1 MRWTYRVLTVSP
13 FYFTVYLQQQA
24 KNNTVT
30 PSSTTP
36 LTPLSSTPLTPLS
49 KTRTPLTPLSISPG
63 APLNPL
69 AASSTLVYLPPP
81 PASPSHKPARRRGHS
96 RAKSDTT
103 FLKNISN
110 PMTNP
115 FLWEEEK
122 RSYAMSSSTGQL
134 SGVSAFSA
142 AQGRLPRSATTSR
155 EEGVNNNRGCSSE
168 VGLVPG
174 FRGVSQPGQKKINF
188 CGTVSLEGGHN

>member
-1 MRWTYRVLTVSP
+1 MGCRVSSRRHSIGWTYGDLTVSP
-13 FYFTVYLQQQA
+13 LYLTVFLQQQPR
-24 KNNTVT
+24 NNTVT
-30 PSSTTP
+30 PLSATP
-36 LTPLSSTPLTPLS
+36 LTPLSAPLTPLS
-49 KTRTPLTPLSISPG
+49 MSPGGPLTPL
-63 APLNPL
+63 A
-69 AASSTLVYLPPP
+69 AASPLVYLPPP

-134 SGVSAFSA
+134 SGASACSA
-142 AQGRLPRSATTSR
+142 APGRLPRSATSSR
-155 EEGVNNNRGCSSE
+155 EEGVNNNNRGCSSE
-168 VGLVPG
+168 VGLVLEFG
-174 FRGVSQPGQKKINF
+174 GVSQSRQG
-188 CGTVSLEGGHN
+188 E